1 MTAFNK
7 DLGAM
12 LRTMRLA
19 KNATQESV
27 AKLLGVTRSAYSYYE
42 SGKTSPDLHDLR
54 VLAEFFGIPP
64 ADFFYPELYAD
75 PEDSGR
81 RVQKSKPLN

>member
-54 VLAEFFGIPP
+54 VLAEFFGISPS
-64 ADFFYPELYAD
+64 DFFYPELYAD
-75 PEDSGR
+75 PKDSGR